1 MFAEFYPG
9 TQNPSLSLLP
19 SLLCLADGH
28 FRKMQGK
35 ASRSHLNQV
44 LLRELSLGNVPGA
57 KLRPEMLAF
66 CGFLFVFFKKETS
79 NKFYFSSKIC
89 GISLTYPIFFP
100 FLKTIHALTTIFY
113 ML

>member
-66 CGFLFVFFKKETS
+66 CGFLFVFLRKKQAT
-79 NKFYFSSKIC
+79 NFIFLVKYVA
-89 GISLTYPIFFP
+89 SL
-100 FLKTIHALTTIFY
+100 
-113 ML
+113 